1 MHCINRRVA
10 SQSLKAVCTARFASS
25 NPSGRQPNEAAS
37 DQSKQER
44 GSQDASREPERP
56 PLPTQSSPSGSQ
68 SWLGKLLQGQHRTI
82 ETGHESHSRK
92 LAKKGVIYEMQT
104 HNVRPDQ
111 RAEYI
116 NTYGEFVEAALKN
129 QKVESNLVGSWMV
142 ETGGDQDQAIHIWKY
157 NNGYVAFDHTSKA
170 LREDKK
176 LQDFQ
181 NKLGKSLRSRQNQAM
196 LSFSF
201 WGDPEPS
208 EAKRIYE
215 LRTYTL
221 KPGTLIE
228 WGNHWARAIHLR
240 KSREDG
246 VGGFFT
252 QIGPLYVVHH
262 IWAYADLEARKDARD
277 AAWSSPGWDDCVANT
292 VPLIREM
299 NSRIMIGNS
308 FSPLK

>member
-1 MHCINRRVA
+1 MHCLQRNLCNSSLRDLRVH
-10 SQSLKAVCTARFASS
+10 VRPFASGAGGKDAGVQGGKS
-25 NPSGRQPNEAAS
+25 KPAEQQEQSAPSSSGAARAGGGGGWIS
-37 DQSKQER
+37 
-44 GSQDASREPERP
+44 
-56 PLPTQSSPSGSQ
+56 
-68 SWLGKLLQGQHRTI
+68 KLLQGQARTI
-82 ETGHESHSRK
+82 ETGKESHSRK
-92 LAKKGVIYEMQT
+92 LALKGVIYEMQT
-104 HNVRPDQ
+104 HNVKADQ
-111 RAEYI
+111 RSEYLKL
-116 NTYGEFVEAALKN
+116 YGDLV
-129 QKVESNLVGSWMV
+129 QQSGSNSKKIPASLVGSWMV
-142 ETGGDQDQAIHIWKY
+142 ETGGDQDQAIHIWKHSD
-157 NNGYVAFDHTSKA
+157 GYVSFGKTSDA
-170 LREDKK
+170 LRND
-176 LQDFQ
+176 QDLVRHGQ
-181 NKLGKSLRSRQNQAM
+181 ALAKTLRSRQNQAM

-208 EAKRIYE
+208 AQRRIYE

-252 QIGPLYVVHH
+252 QIGPLYIVHH

-299 NSRIMIGNS
+299 NSRILVANS